1 MVKFE
6 TKLEEDLQ
14 MKLAIIGLGNMGQ
27 SILSGI
33 LKQNIIKAD
42 NIIAADKKFSDPDFK
57 LEDRFSEITLTSDN
71 QKAASKAD
79 YIILAVKPQIIKF
92 VLEDIKNSSDT
103 KVIISIAA
111 GVKTELLAQYF
122 GSEAK
127 LVRVMPNT
135 PALVAEGMSALY
147 YSQEVEADE
156 KAFVEKIF
164 KALGETAEVKEGEMD
179 AVTGLS
185 GSGPAFVYLFIEA
198 LADAGVLKGLDRQT
212 ALKLAAQTVK
222 GGAEMVLSTG
232 SHPAELKDMVA
243 SPAGTTIAG
252 IAELEN
258 NAFRSAVIKAVKKAA
273 ERSEEL
279 GK

>member
-1 MVKFE
+1 
-6 TKLEEDLQ
+6 

-27 SILSGI
+27 AIISGI
-33 LKQNIIKAD
+33 LKQNIITPE
-42 NIIAADKKFSDPDFK
+42 NIIAADKKFAEPDFK
-57 LEDRFSEITLTSDN
+57 LQDEFSGIEITADN
-71 QKAASKAD
+71 QEAVQKAD

-92 VLEDIKNSSDT
+92 VLEDIKKDAAA

-111 GVKTELLAQYF
+111 GIKTDLLSQYF
-122 GSEAK
+122 GSNAK
-127 LVRVMPNT
+127 IIRVMPNT
-135 PALVAEGMSALY
+135 PALVAQGMSALY
-147 YSQEVEADE
+147 YSPPVEADE

-164 KALGETAEVKEGEMD
+164 RALGKTAEVKEGEMD

-185 GSGPAFVYLFIEA
+185 GSGPAYVYLFIEA
-198 LADAGVLKGLDRQT
+198 LADAGVLNGLDRQT

-232 SHPAELKDMVA
+232 KHPAELKDMVC

-252 IAELEN
+252 VSELES
-258 NAFRSAVIKAVKKAA
+258 NAFRSAVIKAVKTAV

>member
-1 MVKFE
+1 
-6 TKLEEDLQ
+6 

-27 SILSGI
+27 AILSGI
-33 LKQNIIKAD
+33 LNQNIIKAE
-42 NIIAADKKFSDPDFK
+42 NIIAADKKFSEPDFK
-57 LEDRFSEITLTSDN
+57 LEDQFSEITITADN
-71 QKAASKAD
+71 QKAAREAD

-92 VLEDIKNSSDT
+92 VLEDIKKDADS
-103 KVIISIAA
+103 KIVISIAA
-111 GVKTELLAQYF
+111 GVKTELLSQYF
-122 GSEAK
+122 GSSAK
-127 LVRVMPNT
+127 IVRVMPNT

-147 YSQEVEADE
+147 YSREVEADE

-164 KALGETAEVKEGEMD
+164 KALGETAEVKEEEMD

-185 GSGPAFVYLFIEA
+185 GSGPAYVYLFIEA

-222 GGAEMVLSTG
+222 GGAEMALSSG
-232 SHPAELKDMVA
+232 QHPAQLKDMVC

-252 IAELEN
+252 VAELEAN
-258 NAFRSAVIKAVKKAA
+258 SFRSTIIKAVKIAA

>member
-1 MVKFE
+1 
-6 TKLEEDLQ
+6 
-14 MKLAIIGLGNMGQ
+14 MKLAIIGLGNMGRA
-27 SILSGI
+27 ILSGI
-33 LKQNIIKAD
+33 LKQNIIKAE
-42 NIIAADKKFSDPDFK
+42 NIIAADKKIANSGFK
-57 LEDRFSEITLTSDN
+57 VEEEFSEISLTADN
-71 QKAASKAD
+71 QKAARKAD
-79 YIILAVKPQIIKF
+79 YIILAVKPQVIKF
-92 VLEDIKNSSDT
+92 VLEDIKNDSAA

-111 GVKTELLAQYF
+111 GVKTDLLSQYF
-122 GSEAK
+122 GSKAK
-127 LVRVMPNT
+127 IVRIMPNT
-135 PALVAEGMSALY
+135 PALVGAGMSALY
-147 YSQEVEADE
+147 FSRQVEADE

-164 KALGETAEVKEGEMD
+164 GALGETAEVKENEMD

-222 GGAEMVLSTG
+222 GGAEMALKSG
-232 SHPAELKDMVA
+232 KHPAELKDMVA

-252 IAELEN
+252 IAELEA
-258 NAFRSAVIKAVKKAA
+258 NAFRSSVISAVKTAA